1 MTGRAHRYRQGM
13 QISAPERTATRPA
26 RFAID
31 VRVWAA
37 VRLVGAVAILAAVTH
52 QLVVTVGNAL
62 AATTPYGSHVPTVVA
77 NFLSFFTIESNVSS
91 SIMLIVVAVWS
102 LRTTR
107 ASGAGS
113 TDPEPRAIAILL
125 ACVSTYMI
133 VTGIVYNLLL
143 RGIELPQGS
152 TVAWANEMM
161 HVVGPL
167 LLLAD
172 VLFAPRQRCL
182 GWGVLGIIAA
192 FPILW
197 AVYTLVRGN
206 FIINPRTGETG
217 WYPYPFLNPANF
229 DQALLGGYLG
239 VAGYIVGIAVAILTV
254 GAGVIWVSRKRGS

>member
-1 MTGRAHRYRQGM
+1 M
-13 QISAPERTATRPA
+13 QISAPERTTTRPA
-26 RFAID
+26 PFAID
-31 VRVWAA
+31 TRVWAA
-37 VRLVGAVAILAAVTH
+37 VRLVGALAILAAVTH
-52 QLVVTVGNAL
+52 QLIVTVGNAL

-91 SIMLIVVAVWS
+91 AIMLIVVAVWS
-102 LRTTR
+102 LRTAAKDGVSSR
-107 ASGAGS
+107 AASPS
-113 TDPEPRAIAILL
+113 SLNDPGVAVEPRAIAILL

-172 VLFAPRQRCL
+172 VLFAPRRRCL

-197 AVYTLVRGN
+197 AVYTLVRAN
-206 FIINPRTGETG
+206 FIINPRTGEVG
-217 WYPYPFLNPANF
+217 WYPYPFLDPANV
-229 DQALLGGYLG
+229 GGYLG
-239 VAGYIVGIAVAILTV
+239 VAGYILGIAVAILTV
-254 GAGVIWVSRKRGS
+254 GAGVIWVSRRRGS